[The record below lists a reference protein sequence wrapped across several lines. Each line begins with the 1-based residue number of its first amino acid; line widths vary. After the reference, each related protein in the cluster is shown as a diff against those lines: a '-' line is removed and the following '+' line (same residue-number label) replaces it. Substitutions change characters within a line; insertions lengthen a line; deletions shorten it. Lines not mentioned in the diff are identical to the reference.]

1 MKNGSRLVGA
11 LRASLI
17 GISAYATAYLFFA
30 LVWHADTALFVGL
43 CLGEFI
49 AHYFCP
55 NAGGVPRPES
65 AVKLSVTLANNPHQP
80 LGK

>member
-11 LRASLI
+11 LRASLV

-55 NAGGVPRPES
+55 NNADQRRGE
-65 AVKLSVTLANNPHQP
+65 
-80 LGK
+80 